1 MTTGLI
7 LIAAILVLGGAIASV
22 GDRIGTKVGKARLSL
37 FGLRPKNTAVLI
49 TVITG
54 SMISGSTLAILF
66 GASEQLRTGVF
77 KLESIQKNLKNA
89 RQEIEQTKT
98 EKNQAETEKKQ
109 VQDELTKAQSE
120 QVVAQQRLDATN
132 QSLQLALAKLSEAMS
147 KQSRTEAQLN
157 KTQGQLGETQG
168 KLSQTQSQ
176 LSGTQSQLS
185 DTESNLGKTQ
195 AQLKDVSEQANQL
208 RQEIQRLQIE
218 RQNLMAESD
227 RVKGLITELKQQ
239 LDRRDEKIAARERTI
254 EQKDQEISER
264 NLAIDQKDR
273 KIADQDRTISE
284 REKEIILRDRN
295 IALRDRSIEQQEGR
309 LKELEKSL
317 KDRET
322 QIALRDKQLA
332 ERGQKLSSL
341 EQEVATLEQYYQ
353 DYQELRQ
360 GNVRILRGQVLATG
374 VLRIVEPKAAR
385 QAVDRLLLEAN
396 RVATQRL
403 RPGDKTYKE
412 QVILIRQSEV
422 NRLIDRIEDGSD
434 YVVRIISAG
443 NYVAGGESAVQVFA
457 DVSPNRIVF
466 QAGEVVAATSA
477 DPGKMTEDQIRE
489 RIELLIAASQFRAR
503 SAGIVADRIQI
514 GDDRIETLTRFLEQL
529 KQSTQPIDVQLVAAE
544 ATYTAGP
551 VKMDLIAIQNGQV
564 IFRTGSEE
572 KITG

>member
-49 TVITG
+49 TVLTG

-77 KLESIQKNLKNA
+77 KLETIQKNLKNA
-89 RQEIEQTKT
+89 RQEIEQTRT
-98 EKNQAETEKKQ
+98 EKTQVETEKKQ
-109 VQDELTKAQSE
+109 VQDELTKAKSE
-120 QVVAQQRLDATN
+120 QAAAQERLDATN
-132 QSLQLALAKLSEAMS
+132 QSLQLALAKLAEAMT
-147 KQSRTEAQLN
+147 KQTRTEEQLN

-168 KLSQTQSQ
+168 KLNQTQSQ
-176 LSGTQSQLS
+176 LTDTETNLDKTQSQLQ
-185 DTESNLGKTQ
+185 N
-195 AQLKDVSEQANQL
+195 VSEQAQQL
-208 RQEIQRLQIE
+208 RGEIQKLQTE
-218 RQNLMAESD
+218 RQNLIAESD
-227 RVKGLITELKQQ
+227 RVKAQITELKQQ

-254 EQKDQEISER
+254 QQKDREIADR
-264 NLAIDQKDR
+264 NLAIEQRDR
-273 KIADQDRTISE
+273 KIADRDGTISE
-284 REKEIILRDRN
+284 REREIIVRDRN
-295 IALRDRSIEQQEGR
+295 IAMLDKSIEQQESR

-322 QIALRDKQLA
+322 QIAQRDKELA
-332 ERGQKLSSL
+332 ERGQKLISL
-341 EQEVATLEQYYQ
+341 EEEVATLEK

-374 VLRIVEPKAAR
+374 VLRILEPDAAR

-422 NRLIDRIEDGSD
+422 SRLIERIDDGSD

-443 NYVAGGESAVQVFA
+443 NYVAGGGSPVQVFA
-457 DVSPNRIVF
+457 DVAPNRIVF

-477 DPGKMTEDQIRE
+477 DPGTMTDDQIRE

-503 SAGIVADRIQI
+503 SAGILADRIQI

-529 KQSTQPIDVQLVAAE
+529 KQSTQPVDVQLVAAE

-564 IFRTGSEE
+564 IFRTGSED
-572 KITG
+572 KLTG